1 MKLFKI
7 LKIMKIYEYED
18 SLFCYSIFIIASSRQ
33 EADKLCENCTFVQEH
48 EIIEGLV
55 LEGGGNG

>member
-1 MKLFKI
+1 
-7 LKIMKIYEYED
+7 MKIYEYED